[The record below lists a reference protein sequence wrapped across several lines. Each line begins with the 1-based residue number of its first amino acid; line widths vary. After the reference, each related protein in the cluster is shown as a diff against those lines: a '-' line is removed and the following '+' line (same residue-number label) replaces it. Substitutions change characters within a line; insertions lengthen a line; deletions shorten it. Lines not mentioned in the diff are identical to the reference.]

1 MSSGYTRVFAITA
14 PAAPATALPHG
25 GSTST
30 LDCPA
35 IVVLVEPRNQ
45 SVGMDWR
52 GSGCGR
58 VWDVCVDGSL
68 RMLSHDLYKP
78 TSQAPVVGVCTE
90 YGGGRAVGR
99 HVGRNS
105 WVYGGAHDETQISRG
120 SGPRGPS
127 SAFPGRSPHLL
138 TASLRYAATPLLRY
152 TCACLDIFG
161 AARGKEGWLVVL
173 PPVPA
178 CGMRLR
184 ETCSYQQTKL
194 ANRNGGSSSP
204 TSTTATPHH
213 PHRITCL

>member
-45 SVGMDWR
+45 SVGMNWR

-58 VWDVCVDGSL
+58 VWDVCVNGSL
-68 RMLSHDLYKP
+68 RILSHDLYKP

-90 YGGGRAVGR
+90 YGGGRAVGL
-99 HVGRNS
+99 HVGRKS

-138 TASLRYAATPLLRY
+138 TAPLRYSASTLYMRVPRY
-152 TCACLDIFG
+152 LCNSKRGRGLAFGISVSSCLQHGTEENVF
-161 AARGKEGWLVVL
+161 
-173 PPVPA
+173 VPA
-178 CGMRLR
+178 NQACQ
-184 ETCSYQQTKL
+184 S
-194 ANRNGGSSSP
+194 
-204 TSTTATPHH
+204 
-213 PHRITCL
+213 